1 MAGGLAGECVG
12 MKCIQTVAI
21 RVDASLMIGTGH
33 VVRCLTLADTLRSR
47 GVRCHFVCREHP
59 GHMINA
65 IRERGFEVTTLPAG
79 ASGFQP
85 APGADV
91 PLPAHAGW
99 LDCDWQTDAEQ
110 TLRAAEVIKPDLL
123 VVDHYALDFRW
134 ENVLRS
140 TVPSIMAV
148 DDLADRRHACDFLLD
163 QNWFVGDMRS
173 RYQGLVPERC
183 LLMLGPA
190 LALLKPEYA
199 VLRSLMPPRDGE
211 IRRVLV
217 FMGGSDPADTTSKV
231 MEALDQPDLVHLIVD
246 LVLGLNHPD
255 PEGLTRRMA
264 ARQSTHVHRGLPSL
278 AGWMARADL
287 MISAGGSTS
296 WERMCLGLPA
306 IVISIADNQ
315 TATSAAMAEAG
326 YIDFLGG
333 CADVDIDAIAEAVRR
348 CMESPSRL
356 TKMSHMAQDL
366 VPGTG
371 AQRVC
376 DFLLG

>member
-1 MAGGLAGECVG
+1 

-21 RVDASLMIGTGH
+21 RVDASMSMGTGH
-33 VVRCLTLADTLRSR
+33 VVRCLTLADMLRTR

-65 IRERGFEVTTLPAG
+65 IRQRGFEVTELQAG
-79 ASGFQP
+79 ASGFQSAP
-85 APGADV
+85 AADV
-91 PLPAHAGW
+91 PLPEHAGW
-99 LDCDWQTDAEQ
+99 LGCDWQTDAEQ
-110 TLRAAEVIKPDLL
+110 TLRASEAIKPDLL
-123 VVDHYALDFRW
+123 VVDHYAVDFRW

-140 TVPSIMAV
+140 IVPSIMVV

-163 QNWFVGDMRS
+163 QNWFDGDMRS
-173 RYQGLVPERC
+173 RYRGLVPEHC
-183 LLMLGPA
+183 LLMLGPGF
-190 LALLKPEYA
+190 ALLKPEYA
-199 VLRSLMPPRDGE
+199 ILRSLMPPRDGE

-217 FMGGSDPADTTSKV
+217 FMGGSDPADTTSTV
-231 MEALDQPDLVHLIVD
+231 MEALDHPELRHLVVD

-255 PEGLTRRMA
+255 PEGLTKRIA
-264 ARQSTHVHRGLPSL
+264 ARHRTHVHRGLLSL

-296 WERMCLGLPA
+296 WERTCLGLPA

-326 YIDFLGG
+326 YIDFLGEF
-333 CADVDIDAIAEAVRR
+333 ADVGVGTIVAALRR
-348 CMESPSRL
+348 CMEDSNRLAKMSRL
-356 TKMSHMAQDL
+356 SQDL

-371 AQRVC
+371 IQRVC
-376 DFLLG
+376 DLLLG